1 MPGYQYRGKRGR
13 TRAEILEDAEERWQE
28 KAHEQYQADPPP
40 APKRPLKPCG
50 TNAAYNRHIARN
62 EDPCE
67 PCKAAHRE
75 HTAEIR
81 KQPRPRKAAQHGTPS
96 GAVAHYRNK
105 TALCEPCKK
114 ARNEYRNGFK
124 KNAAQDA
131 YDRAMEQYPDNVWL
145 GPHRLETLNMEVE
158 RAARTRK
165 THQEAA

>member
-28 KAHEQYQADPPP
+28 KAHEQYQADLPP

-75 HTAEIR
+75 HAAGLR
-81 KQPRPRKAAQHGTPS
+81 KQPRPRQAAQHGTPS

-158 RAARTRK
+158 RAARTRR

>member
-1 MPGYQYRGKRGR
+1 MGYVYRGTRTR
-13 TRAEILEDAEERWQE
+13 TRAEILEDAQERWQE
-28 KAHEQYQADPPP
+28 QAHEQYRLDPP
-40 APKRPLKPCG
+40 ATPKRPLKPCG
-50 TNAAYNRHIARN
+50 TNAAYDRHLVRN
-62 EDPCE
+62 EKPCE
-67 PCKAAHRE
+67 PCKEAHRI
-75 HTAEIR
+75 HHAELR

-105 TALCEPCKK
+105 TALCGPCRE
-114 ARNEYRNGFK
+114 ARNEYLRNHR

-158 RAARTRK
+158 RAARARK